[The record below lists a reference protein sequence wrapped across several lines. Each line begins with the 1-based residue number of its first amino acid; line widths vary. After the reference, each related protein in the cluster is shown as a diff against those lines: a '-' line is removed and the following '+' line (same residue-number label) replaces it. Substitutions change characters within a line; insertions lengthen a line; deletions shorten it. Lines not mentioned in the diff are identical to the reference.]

1 MLIVSTAKK
10 SILANTGAFM
20 ETDINVNMAAR
31 LLESLGPAIVRGD
44 YAAKPFPIEA
54 EAAELFGVSRTVSRE
69 AIKSL
74 IAKGMLE
81 SRPRVGQLVQP
92 REKWNILDADVQKW
106 MVASPIATTFL
117 REIADVRKGIEPMAA
132 GLATLSGTTE
142 SLSMIENAFFELKQ
156 ADGAMLAIALHRFH
170 DAVVLSANNSV
181 LSKLQRTMSLP
192 IRNLTA
198 MVARSGELNID
209 QYAAVVN
216 AVRARDVVRAETATR
231 WLLDDE
237 GRIFA
242 DANYEAGDRAAPA
255 SVHGSSKP

>member
-1 MLIVSTAKK
+1 
-10 SILANTGAFM
+10 M
-20 ETDINVNMAAR
+20 ESDLNLNLAAR
-31 LLESLGPAIVRGD
+31 LLERLGPAIVRGD

-81 SRPRVGQLVQP
+81 SRPRVGQRVRP

-106 MVASPIATTFL
+106 MAASPVATTFL
-117 REIADVRKGIEPMAA
+117 REIADVRKGIEPLAA
-132 GLATLSGTTE
+132 GMATLSGTTE
-142 SLSMIENAFFELKQ
+142 SLSMIETAFFDLKQ
-156 ADGAMLAIALHRFH
+156 ADQATLAVALHRFH

-181 LSKLQRTMSLP
+181 LSKLQTTMSLP
-192 IRNLTA
+192 IGKLAA

-237 GRIFA
+237 SRIFA
-242 DANYEAGDRAAPA
+242 DANYEAADKVALA
-255 SVHGSSKP
+255 SAG